1 MNNGRSGQRSGGETC
16 GHGGPTGAR
25 SGLIRRRAWATIMAG
40 AAAML
45 VGGCASAG
53 APPISTAEVA
63 AGLESYHL
71 GSGDRVRV
79 TVFNEPSLTGEY
91 NITPG
96 GALAFPLIGVVNAG
110 GRTIDAVQ
118 QDLTARL
125 GEGYVADPRVSVEVL
140 SYRPFYILGEVNH
153 PGEYSYASGITVE
166 QAIARAGGFTYR
178 ANEKTVFLRR
188 QTGPGESA
196 VALRSAQV
204 AVLPG
209 DTIRVG
215 ERYF

>member
-1 MNNGRSGQRSGGETC
+1 MDSKHDGGRRAG
-16 GHGGPTGAR
+16 
-25 SGLIRRRAWATIMAG
+25 RRRALAIAG
-40 AAAML
+40 AVVLAGSL
-45 VGGCASAG
+45 LLGGCAGGG
-53 APPISTAEVA
+53 APPISSADVA

-71 GSGDRVRV
+71 GAGDRVRV

-96 GALAFPLIGVVNAG
+96 GALAFPLIGVVAAG

-118 QDLTARL
+118 QELTGKLA
-125 GEGYVADPRVSVEVL
+125 EGYVNDPRVSVEVL
-140 SYRPFYILGEVNH
+140 NYRPFYILGEVNR
-153 PGEYSYASGITVE
+153 PGEYSYASGMTVE

-188 QTGPGESA
+188 QSGTGESA
-196 VALRSAQV
+196 VLLRSAQV

-209 DTIRVG
+209 DTIRIG

>member
-1 MNNGRSGQRSGGETC
+1 MQMKHDG
-16 GHGGPTGAR
+16 
-25 SGLIRRRAWATIMAG
+25 IRRVCRRP
-40 AAAML
+40 AAALVSAML
-45 VGGCASAG
+45 GAGVLMLGGCATAG
-53 APPISTAEVA
+53 APPISTADVA
-63 AGLESYHL
+63 AGLETYQL
-71 GSGDRVRV
+71 GAGDRVRV

-96 GALAFPLIGVVNAG
+96 GALAFPLIGVVSAG
-110 GRTIDAVQ
+110 GRTIEAVQ
-118 QDLTARL
+118 QELAARL
-125 GEGYVADPRVSVEVL
+125 SEGYVNDPRVSLEVL
-140 SYRPFYILGEVNH
+140 SYRPFYILGEVNR
-153 PGEYSYASGITVE
+153 PGEYSYASGMTVE

-188 QTGPGESA
+188 KTGANESA
-196 VALRSAQV
+196 VPLRSAQV

>member
-1 MNNGRSGQRSGGETC
+1 MDSKHDGGQRAG
-16 GHGGPTGAR
+16 
-25 SGLIRRRAWATIMAG
+25 RRRALALAG
-40 AAAML
+40 AVVAAGAL
-45 VGGCASAG
+45 LLGGCAGAG
-53 APPISTAEVA
+53 APPISTADVA

-71 GSGDRVRV
+71 GAGDRVRV

-96 GALAFPLIGVVNAG
+96 GALAFPLIGVVSAG

-118 QDLTARL
+118 QELTGKLA
-125 GEGYVADPRVSVEVL
+125 EGYVNDPRVSVEVL
-140 SYRPFYILGEVNH
+140 NYRPFYILGEVNR
-153 PGEYSYASGITVE
+153 PGEYSYASGMTVE

-178 ANEKTVFLRR
+178 ANEKTVYLRR
-188 QTGPGESA
+188 QTGAGESA
-196 VALRSAQV
+196 VPLRSAQV

-209 DTIRVG
+209 DTIRIG

>member
-1 MNNGRSGQRSGGETC
+1 VPQ
-16 GHGGPTGAR
+16 
-25 SGLIRRRAWATIMAG
+25 
-40 AAAML
+40 
-45 VGGCASAG
+45 
-53 APPISTAEVA
+53 ISSAEVA
-63 AGLESYHL
+63 AGLESYRL
-71 GSGDRVRV
+71 GAGDRVRV

-91 NITPG
+91 NIAPG
-96 GALAFPLIGVVNAG
+96 GALAFPLIGVVAAG

-118 QDLTARL
+118 QDLAGRL
-125 GEGYVADPRVSVEVL
+125 GEGYVNDPRVSVEVL
-140 SYRPFYILGEVNH
+140 TYRPFYILGEVNR
-153 PGEYSYASGITVE
+153 PGEYPYASGMTVE

-196 VALRSAQV
+196 VPLRATQV
-204 AVLPG
+204 GVMPG

>member
-1 MNNGRSGQRSGGETC
+1 MDRKQDGAGRKR
-16 GHGGPTGAR
+16 R
-25 SGLIRRRAWATIMAG
+25 GLALTMAAAMTG
-40 AAAML
+40 AAALML
-45 VGGCASAG
+45 GGCAGAG

-71 GSGDRVRV
+71 GAGDRVRV
-79 TVFNEPSLTGEY
+79 TVFNEPTLTGEY

-96 GALAFPLIGVVNAG
+96 GALAFPLIGVVAAG

-118 QDLTARL
+118 QELTTKLA
-125 GEGYVADPRVSVEVL
+125 EGYVNDPRVSVEVL
-140 SYRPFYILGEVNH
+140 NYRPFYILGEVNR
-153 PGEYSYASGITVE
+153 PGEYSYASGMTVE

-188 QTGPGESA
+188 QTGKAESA
-196 VALRSAQV
+196 VSLRRAQV

-209 DTIRVG
+209 DTIRIG

>member
-1 MNNGRSGQRSGGETC
+1 MDRKPEGNRRGRRSLALIVAVTMAA
-16 GHGGPTGAR
+16 TGA
-25 SGLIRRRAWATIMAG
+25 L
-40 AAAML
+40 L
-45 VGGCASAG
+45 LGGCADAG
-53 APPISTAEVA
+53 APPISPADVA
-63 AGLESYHL
+63 VGLESYRL
-71 GSGDRVRV
+71 GAGDRVRV

-96 GALAFPLIGVVNAG
+96 GALAFPLIGVVSAG
-110 GRTIDAVQ
+110 GRTIDALQ
-118 QDLTARL
+118 QELAAKL
-125 GEGYVADPRVSVEVL
+125 GEGYVNDPRVSIEVL
-140 SYRPFYILGEVNH
+140 TYRPFYILGEVNQ
-153 PGEYSYASGITVE
+153 PGEYSYASGMTVE

-188 QTGPGESA
+188 QTGSSESA
-196 VALRSAQV
+196 VPLRSAQV

>member
-1 MNNGRSGQRSGGETC
+1 MHDKHEGT
-16 GHGGPTGAR
+16 
-25 SGLIRRRAWATIMAG
+25 RRAPRGLALAMAG
-40 AAAML
+40 ALAASAAL
-45 VGGCASAG
+45 LLGGCAGAG
-53 APPISTAEVA
+53 APPISTADVA
-63 AGLESYHL
+63 VGLESYHL
-71 GSGDRVRV
+71 GAGDRVRV

-96 GALAFPLIGVVNAG
+96 GALAFPLIGVVSAG

-118 QDLTARL
+118 QELVAKL
-125 GEGYVADPRVSVEVL
+125 GEGYVNDPRVSLEVL
-140 SYRPFYILGEVNH
+140 SYRPFYILGEVNR
-153 PGEYSYASGITVE
+153 PGEYSYASGMTVE

-188 QTGPGESA
+188 QTGKGESA
-196 VALRSAQV
+196 VPLRSAQV

>member
-1 MNNGRSGQRSGGETC
+1 MDIKQGKG
-16 GHGGPTGAR
+16 
-25 SGLIRRRAWATIMAG
+25 RRARPGRALALAFALAIT
-40 AAAML
+40 L
-45 VGGCASAG
+45 GGCAGAG
-53 APPISTAEVA
+53 APPISRAEVA
-63 AGLESYHL
+63 AGLESYRL
-71 GSGDRVRV
+71 GAGDRVRV

-96 GALAFPLIGVVNAG
+96 GALAFPLIGMVGAG

-118 QDLTARL
+118 QELTAKL
-125 GEGYVADPRVSVEVL
+125 AEGYVNDPRVSLEVL
-140 SYRPFYILGEVNH
+140 TYRPFYILGEVNR
-153 PGEYSYASGITVE
+153 PGEYSYASGMTVE

-178 ANEKTVFLRR
+178 ANEKTLFLRR
-188 QTGPGESA
+188 QTGTGESA
-196 VALRSAQV
+196 VPLRSAQV

>member
-1 MNNGRSGQRSGGETC
+1 MDTKHHRGG
-16 GHGGPTGAR
+16 HAR
-25 SGLIRRRAWATIMAG
+25 RDRAAAAAG
-40 AAAML
+40 ALLAAASLML
-45 VGGCASAG
+45 GGCAGAG
-53 APPISTAEVA
+53 APLISTAEVA

-71 GSGDRVRV
+71 GAGDRVRV

-96 GALAFPLIGVVNAG
+96 GALAFPLIGVVTAG

-118 QDLTARL
+118 QELAAKL
-125 GEGYVADPRVSVEVL
+125 AEGYVNDPRVSVEVL
-140 SYRPFYILGEVNH
+140 NYRPFYILGEVNR
-153 PGEYSYASGITVE
+153 PGEYSFASGMTVE

-188 QTGPGESA
+188 QTGAAESA

>member
-1 MNNGRSGQRSGGETC
+1 MDSKHEG
-16 GHGGPTGAR
+16 
-25 SGLIRRRAWATIMAG
+25 RRRAGRPVALAMVG
-40 AAAML
+40 AVAL
-45 VGGCASAG
+45 LLGGCAGAG
-53 APPISTAEVA
+53 APPISTADVA

-71 GSGDRVRV
+71 GAGDRVRV

-96 GALAFPLIGVVNAG
+96 GALAFPLIGVVAAG

-118 QDLTARL
+118 QELTAKL
-125 GEGYVADPRVSVEVL
+125 AEGYVNDPRVSVEVL
-140 SYRPFYILGEVNH
+140 NYRPFYILGEVNR
-153 PGEYSYASGITVE
+153 PGEYSYASGMTVE

-188 QTGPGESA
+188 QTGKAESA
-196 VALRSAQV
+196 VPLRSAQV

-209 DTIRVG
+209 DTIRIG

>member
-1 MNNGRSGQRSGGETC
+1 MQLKQEG
-16 GHGGPTGAR
+16 
-25 SGLIRRRAWATIMAG
+25 RRRAHRVAAAAFAG
-40 AAAML
+40 AVALML
-45 VGGCASAG
+45 GGCAGAG
-53 APPISTAEVA
+53 APPISSADVA
-63 AGLESYHL
+63 VGLESYRL
-71 GSGDRVRV
+71 GAGDRVRV
-79 TVFNEPSLTGEY
+79 TVFNEPALTGEY

-110 GRTIDAVQ
+110 GRTIDTVQ
-118 QDLTARL
+118 QELTAKL
-125 GEGYVADPRVSVEVL
+125 GEGYVNDPRVSLEVL
-140 SYRPFYILGEVNH
+140 TYRPFYILGEVNR
-153 PGEYSYASGITVE
+153 PGEYSYASGMTVE

-188 QTGPGESA
+188 QKGTGESA
-196 VALRSAQV
+196 VPLRSAQV

>member
-1 MNNGRSGQRSGGETC
+1 MDSKHDGGRRTR
-16 GHGGPTGAR
+16 HHMA
-25 SGLIRRRAWATIMAG
+25 LAMAG
-40 AAAML
+40 AAAL
-45 VGGCASAG
+45 LLGGCAGGG
-53 APPISTAEVA
+53 APAISSADVA

-71 GSGDRVRV
+71 GAGDRVRV

-96 GALAFPLIGVVNAG
+96 GALAFPLIGVVAAG

-118 QDLTARL
+118 QELTGKLA
-125 GEGYVADPRVSVEVL
+125 EGYVNDPRVSVEVL
-140 SYRPFYILGEVNH
+140 NYRPFYILGEVNR
-153 PGEYSYASGITVE
+153 PGEYSYASGMTVE

-188 QTGPGESA
+188 QTGKGESS
-196 VALRSAQV
+196 VSLRSAQV

-209 DTIRVG
+209 DTIRIG

>member
-1 MNNGRSGQRSGGETC
+1 MNTKRNGVMQGAGRSAR
-16 GHGGPTGAR
+16 TGM
-25 SGLIRRRAWATIMAG
+25 IRGRAWAALLVG
-40 AAAML
+40 AAAMM

-53 APPISTAEVA
+53 APPISTADVA

-71 GSGDRVRV
+71 GAGDRVRV
-79 TVFNEPSLTGEY
+79 TVFNEPALTGEY

-110 GRTIDAVQ
+110 GRTIDVVQ
-118 QDLTARL
+118 QELAARL
-125 GEGYVADPRVSVEVL
+125 GEGYVNDPRMSVEVL
-140 SYRPFYILGEVNH
+140 TYRPFYILGEVNR
-153 PGEYSYASGITVE
+153 PGEYSYASGMTVE

-188 QTGPGESA
+188 QTGAGESA
-196 VALRSAQV
+196 VPLRSAQV

>member
-1 MNNGRSGQRSGGETC
+1 MDSKHDGGQRAR
-16 GHGGPTGAR
+16 HHLALAVTGAVA
-25 SGLIRRRAWATIMAG
+25 L
-40 AAAML
+40 L
-45 VGGCASAG
+45 LGGCVGAS
-53 APPISTAEVA
+53 APPISTADVA

-71 GSGDRVRV
+71 GAGDRVRV
-79 TVFNEPSLTGEY
+79 TVFNEPTLTGEY

-96 GALAFPLIGVVNAG
+96 GALAFPLIGVVAAG

-118 QDLTARL
+118 QELTAKL
-125 GEGYVADPRVSVEVL
+125 AEGYVNDPRVSVEVL
-140 SYRPFYILGEVNH
+140 NYRPFYILGEVNR
-153 PGEYSYASGITVE
+153 PGEYSYASGMTVE

-188 QTGPGESA
+188 QTGKAESA
-196 VALRSAQV
+196 VSLRSAQV

-209 DTIRVG
+209 DTIRIG

>member
-1 MNNGRSGQRSGGETC
+1 MNTKRNGVMQGAGRSAR
-16 GHGGPTGAR
+16 TGM
-25 SGLIRRRAWATIMAG
+25 IRGRAWAALLVG
-40 AAAML
+40 AAAMM

-53 APPISTAEVA
+53 APPISTADVA

-71 GSGDRVRV
+71 GAGDRVRV
-79 TVFNEPSLTGEY
+79 TVFNEPALTGEY

-110 GRTIDAVQ
+110 GRTIDVVQ
-118 QDLTARL
+118 QELAARL
-125 GEGYVADPRVSVEVL
+125 GEGYVNDPRVSVEVL
-140 SYRPFYILGEVNH
+140 TYRPFYILGEVNR
-153 PGEYSYASGITVE
+153 PGEYSYASGMTVE

-188 QTGPGESA
+188 QTGAGESA
-196 VALRSAQV
+196 VPLRSAQV

>member
-1 MNNGRSGQRSGGETC
+1 MHNKHE
-16 GHGGPTGAR
+16 GP
-25 SGLIRRRAWATIMAG
+25 RRAPRALALAM
-40 AAAML
+40 AAAL
-45 VGGCASAG
+45 AGLAALPLGGCAAAG
-53 APPISTAEVA
+53 APPISTADVA
-63 AGLESYHL
+63 AGLESYRL
-71 GSGDRVRV
+71 GAGDRVRV

-96 GALAFPLIGVVNAG
+96 GALAFPLIGVVSAG

-118 QDLTARL
+118 QELVAKL
-125 GEGYVADPRVSVEVL
+125 GEGYVNDPRVSLEVL
-140 SYRPFYILGEVNH
+140 SYRPFYILGEVNR
-153 PGEYSYASGITVE
+153 PGEYSYASGMTVE

-188 QTGPGESA
+188 QTGKGESA
-196 VALRSAQV
+196 VPLRSAQV

>member
-1 MNNGRSGQRSGGETC
+1 M
-16 GHGGPTGAR
+16 HGKHDGDR
-25 SGLIRRRAWATIMAG
+25 RKRRGLASTMAG
-40 AAAML
+40 AMACAAALML
-45 VGGCASAG
+45 GGCAGAG

-71 GSGDRVRV
+71 GAGDRVRV
-79 TVFNEPSLTGEY
+79 TVFNEPTLTGEY

-96 GALAFPLIGVVNAG
+96 GALAFPLIGVVAAG

-118 QDLTARL
+118 QELTTKLA
-125 GEGYVADPRVSVEVL
+125 EGYVNDPRVSVEVL
-140 SYRPFYILGEVNH
+140 NYRPFYILGEVNR
-153 PGEYSYASGITVE
+153 PGEYSYASGMTVE

-188 QTGPGESA
+188 QTGKAESA
-196 VALRSAQV
+196 VSLRSAQV

-209 DTIRVG
+209 DTIRIG

>member
-1 MNNGRSGQRSGGETC
+1 MQMDEKGT
-16 GHGGPTGAR
+16 P
-25 SGLIRRRAWATIMAG
+25 RAPRALALSLAG
-40 AAAML
+40 ALAASAAL
-45 VGGCASAG
+45 LLGGCAGAG
-53 APPISTAEVA
+53 APPISSADVA
-63 AGLESYHL
+63 AGLESYRL
-71 GSGDRVRV
+71 GAGDRVRV
-79 TVFNEPSLTGEY
+79 TVFNEPALTGEY

-96 GALAFPLIGVVNAG
+96 GALAFPLIGVVEAG

-118 QDLTARL
+118 QELAAKL
-125 GEGYVADPRVSVEVL
+125 AEGYVNDPRVSLEVL
-140 SYRPFYILGEVNH
+140 TYRPFYILGEVNR
-153 PGEYSYASGITVE
+153 PGEYSYTSGMTVE

-188 QTGPGESA
+188 QTGKAEST
-196 VALRSAQV
+196 VPLRQAQV

>member
-1 MNNGRSGQRSGGETC
+1 MDGKHDGAGRK
-16 GHGGPTGAR
+16 
-25 SGLIRRRAWATIMAG
+25 RRDLVAVMAG
-40 AAAML
+40 AMACAAALML
-45 VGGCASAG
+45 GGCAGAG

-71 GSGDRVRV
+71 GAGDRVRV
-79 TVFNEPSLTGEY
+79 TVFNEPTLTGEY

-96 GALAFPLIGVVNAG
+96 GALAFPLIGVVAAG

-118 QDLTARL
+118 QELTTKLA
-125 GEGYVADPRVSVEVL
+125 EGYVNDPRVSVEVL
-140 SYRPFYILGEVNH
+140 NYRPFYILGEVNR
-153 PGEYSYASGITVE
+153 PGEYSYASGMTVE

-188 QTGPGESA
+188 QTGKAESA
-196 VALRSAQV
+196 VSLRSAQV

-209 DTIRVG
+209 DTIRIG

>member
-1 MNNGRSGQRSGGETC
+1 MNTGRIGRTQ
-16 GHGGPTGAR
+16 GA
-25 SGLIRRRAWATIMAG
+25 GLSEKLGLYRRRASVALLAG
-40 AAAML
+40 AAAMM

-53 APPISTAEVA
+53 APPISTADVA

-71 GSGDRVRV
+71 GAGDRVRV
-79 TVFNEPSLTGEY
+79 TVFNEPALTGEY

-110 GRTIDAVQ
+110 GRTIDVVQ
-118 QDLTARL
+118 QELAARL
-125 GEGYVADPRVSVEVL
+125 GEGYVNDPRVSVEVL
-140 SYRPFYILGEVNH
+140 TYRPFYILGEVNR
-153 PGEYSYASGITVE
+153 PGEYSYASGMTVE

-188 QTGPGESA
+188 QTGAGESA
-196 VALRSAQV
+196 VPLRSAQV

-215 ERYF
+215 ERDF

>member
-1 MNNGRSGQRSGGETC
+1 MDRKLEGSRRGRRSLALIVAATMAA
-16 GHGGPTGAR
+16 TGA
-25 SGLIRRRAWATIMAG
+25 L
-40 AAAML
+40 L
-45 VGGCASAG
+45 LGGCANAG
-53 APPISTAEVA
+53 APRISPAEVA
-63 AGLESYHL
+63 VGLESYRL
-71 GSGDRVRV
+71 GAGDRVRV

-96 GALAFPLIGVVNAG
+96 GALAFPLIGVVSAG
-110 GRTIDAVQ
+110 GQTINAVQ
-118 QDLTARL
+118 QELAAKL
-125 GEGYVADPRVSVEVL
+125 GEGYVNDPRVSIEVL
-140 SYRPFYILGEVNH
+140 TYRPFYILGEVNR
-153 PGEYSYASGITVE
+153 PGEYSYASGMTVE

-188 QTGPGESA
+188 QTGASESA
-196 VALRSAQV
+196 VPLRSAQV

>member
-1 MNNGRSGQRSGGETC
+1 M
-16 GHGGPTGAR
+16 
-25 SGLIRRRAWATIMAG
+25 IRGRAWATLLAG
-40 AAAML
+40 AAAMM

-53 APPISTAEVA
+53 APPISTADVA
-63 AGLESYHL
+63 AGLESYHI
-71 GSGDRVRV
+71 GAGDRVRV
-79 TVFNEPSLTGEY
+79 TVFNEPALTGEY

-110 GRTIDAVQ
+110 GRTIDVVQ
-118 QDLTARL
+118 QELAARL
-125 GEGYVADPRVSVEVL
+125 GEGYVNDPRVSVEVL
-140 SYRPFYILGEVNH
+140 TYRPFYILGEVNR
-153 PGEYSYASGITVE
+153 PGEYSYASGMTVE

-188 QTGPGESA
+188 QTGAGESA
-196 VALRSAQV
+196 VPLRSAQV

>member
-1 MNNGRSGQRSGGETC
+1 MQLKQE
-16 GHGGPTGAR
+16 GHW
-25 SGLIRRRAWATIMAG
+25 RAHRVAAMAFAG
-40 AAAML
+40 AVALML
-45 VGGCASAG
+45 GGCAGAG
-53 APPISTAEVA
+53 APPISSADVA
-63 AGLESYHL
+63 VGLESYRL
-71 GSGDRVRV
+71 GAGDRVRV

-96 GALAFPLIGVVNAG
+96 GALAFPLIGMVNAG
-110 GRTIDAVQ
+110 GRTIDTVQ
-118 QDLTARL
+118 QELTAKL
-125 GEGYVADPRVSVEVL
+125 AEGYVNDPRVSLEVL
-140 SYRPFYILGEVNH
+140 TYRPFYILGEVNR
-153 PGEYSYASGITVE
+153 PGEYSYASGMTVE

-188 QTGPGESA
+188 QKGTGESA
-196 VALRSAQV
+196 VPLRSAQV

>member
-1 MNNGRSGQRSGGETC
+1 MDSKHDGGRRGRYRM
-16 GHGGPTGAR
+16 A
-25 SGLIRRRAWATIMAG
+25 LAMAG
-40 AAAML
+40 AAALML
-45 VGGCASAG
+45 GGCAGAS
-53 APPISTAEVA
+53 APPISTADVA

-71 GSGDRVRV
+71 GAGDRVRV
-79 TVFNEPSLTGEY
+79 TVFNEPTLTGEY

-96 GALAFPLIGVVNAG
+96 GALAFPLIGVVAAG

-118 QDLTARL
+118 QELTAKL
-125 GEGYVADPRVSVEVL
+125 AEGYVNDPRVSVEVL
-140 SYRPFYILGEVNH
+140 NYRPFYILGEVNR
-153 PGEYSYASGITVE
+153 PGEYSYASGMTVE

-188 QTGPGESA
+188 QTGRAESA

-209 DTIRVG
+209 DTIRIG

>member
-1 MNNGRSGQRSGGETC
+1 MDKKHERV
-16 GHGGPTGAR
+16 
-25 SGLIRRRAWATIMAG
+25 RRRTRAWALALAG
-40 AAAML
+40 AL
-45 VGGCASAG
+45 PLTLGGCAGAG
-53 APPISTAEVA
+53 APPISMAEVA
-63 AGLESYHL
+63 AGLESYRL
-71 GSGDRVRV
+71 GAGDRVRV
-79 TVFNEPSLTGEY
+79 TVFNEPALTGEY

-96 GALAFPLIGVVNAG
+96 GALAFPLIGVVNAA

-118 QDLTARL
+118 QELTAKL
-125 GEGYVADPRVSVEVL
+125 AGDYVNDPRVSVEVL
-140 SYRPFYILGEVNH
+140 TYRPFYILGEVNR
-153 PGEYSYASGITVE
+153 PGEYSYASGMTVE

-188 QTGPGESA
+188 QTGAGESA
-196 VALRSAQV
+196 VPLRSAQV

>member
-1 MNNGRSGQRSGGETC
+1 MGG
-16 GHGGPTGAR
+16 A
-25 SGLIRRRAWATIMAG
+25 L
-40 AAAML
+40 AASAAL
-45 VGGCASAG
+45 LLGGCAGAG
-53 APPISTAEVA
+53 APPISMAEVA

-71 GSGDRVRV
+71 GAGDRVRV

-118 QDLTARL
+118 QELVAKL
-125 GEGYVADPRVSVEVL
+125 GEGYVNDPRVSLEVL
-140 SYRPFYILGEVNH
+140 SYRPFYILGEVNR
-153 PGEYSYASGITVE
+153 PGEYSYASGMTVE

-188 QTGPGESA
+188 QTGKGESA
-196 VALRSAQV
+196 VPLRQAQV

>member
-1 MNNGRSGQRSGGETC
+1 MHNKHEGT
-16 GHGGPTGAR
+16 
-25 SGLIRRRAWATIMAG
+25 RRAPRALALVMAG
-40 AAAML
+40 ALAGLAAL
-45 VGGCASAG
+45 PLGGCAAAG
-53 APPISTAEVA
+53 APPISTADVA
-63 AGLESYHL
+63 AGLESYRL
-71 GSGDRVRV
+71 GAGDRVRV

-96 GALAFPLIGVVNAG
+96 GALAFPLIGVVSAG

-118 QDLTARL
+118 QELVAKL
-125 GEGYVADPRVSVEVL
+125 GEGYVNDPRVSLEVL
-140 SYRPFYILGEVNH
+140 SYRPFYILGEVNR
-153 PGEYSYASGITVE
+153 PGEYSYASGMTVE

-188 QTGPGESA
+188 QTGKGESA
-196 VALRSAQV
+196 VPLRSAQV

>member
-1 MNNGRSGQRSGGETC
+1 MDSKHDGRTRPHPSL
-16 GHGGPTGAR
+16 H
-25 SGLIRRRAWATIMAG
+25 RRMALAVAG
-40 AAAML
+40 AVALML
-45 VGGCASAG
+45 GGCAGAG
-53 APPISTAEVA
+53 APPISTADVA

-71 GSGDRVRV
+71 GAGDRVRV

-96 GALAFPLIGVVNAG
+96 GALAFPLIGVVAAG

-118 QDLTARL
+118 QELTSKLA
-125 GEGYVADPRVSVEVL
+125 EGYVNDPRVSVEVL
-140 SYRPFYILGEVNH
+140 NYRPFYILGEVNR
-153 PGEYSYASGITVE
+153 PGEYSYASGMTVE

-188 QTGPGESA
+188 QTGAGESA
-196 VALRSAQV
+196 VPLRSAQV

-209 DTIRVG
+209 DTIRIG

>member
-1 MNNGRSGQRSGGETC
+1 MQWKQE
-16 GHGGPTGAR
+16 GH
-25 SGLIRRRAWATIMAG
+25 RRAHRVAAVALAG
-40 AAAML
+40 AVALML
-45 VGGCASAG
+45 GGCAGAG
-53 APPISTAEVA
+53 APPISSADVA
-63 AGLESYHL
+63 VGLESYRL
-71 GSGDRVRV
+71 GAGDRVRV

-96 GALAFPLIGVVNAG
+96 GALAFPLIGMVNAG
-110 GRTIDAVQ
+110 GRTIDTVQ
-118 QDLTARL
+118 QELTAKL
-125 GEGYVADPRVSVEVL
+125 AEGYVNDPRVSLEVL
-140 SYRPFYILGEVNH
+140 TYRPFYILGEVNR
-153 PGEYSYASGITVE
+153 PGEYSYASGMTVE

-188 QTGPGESA
+188 QKGTGESA
-196 VALRSAQV
+196 VPLRSAQV

>member
-1 MNNGRSGQRSGGETC
+1 MARTIA
-16 GHGGPTGAR
+16 GA
-25 SGLIRRRAWATIMAG
+25 MAG
-40 AAAML
+40 AAALML
-45 VGGCASAG
+45 GGCAGAG

-71 GSGDRVRV
+71 GAGDRVRV
-79 TVFNEPSLTGEY
+79 TVFNEPTLTGEY

-96 GALAFPLIGVVNAG
+96 GALAFPLIGVVVAG

-118 QDLTARL
+118 QELTTKLA
-125 GEGYVADPRVSVEVL
+125 EGYVNDPRVSVEVL
-140 SYRPFYILGEVNH
+140 NYRPFYILGEVNR
-153 PGEYSYASGITVE
+153 PGEYSYASGMTVE

-188 QTGPGESA
+188 QTGKAESA
-196 VALRSAQV
+196 VSLRSAQV

-209 DTIRVG
+209 DTIRIG